1 MKPALKVVVSS
12 EYRIEKNI
20 PVKRIVRGTIIY
32 PFADMVKGD
41 SFLVKTDGSHKA
53 YRGASNS
60 LHRQIRMFNARFS
73 AEPSGEVGEA
83 FENRQDLVR
92 WRKRSH

>member
-1 MKPALKVVVSS
+1 MRCPLKPALKVVVSS

-53 YRGASNS
+53 YRHASNS
-60 LHRQIRMFNARFS
+60 LHRQIRMFNSRFS
-73 AEPSGEVGEA
+73 ADPEYV
-83 FENRQDLVR
+83 VR
-92 WRKRSH
+92 KVDGGVRCWRTK